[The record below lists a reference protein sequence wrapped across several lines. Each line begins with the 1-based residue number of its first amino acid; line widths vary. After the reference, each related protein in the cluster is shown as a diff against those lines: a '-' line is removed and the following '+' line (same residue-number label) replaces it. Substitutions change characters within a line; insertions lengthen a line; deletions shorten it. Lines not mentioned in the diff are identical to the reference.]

1 MLQLS
6 VLNRVFNSLNLSYDR
21 KMYYSYLTEYQKNMF
36 SYILLLL
43 KALLYIN
50 KIHYKAKIQTETER

>member
-1 MLQLS
+1 MTEKCT
-6 VLNRVFNSLNLSYDR
+6 N
-21 KMYYSYLTEYQKNMF
+21 SYLTEYQKNMF
-36 SYILLLL
+36 NYILLLL